1 MTTIK
6 IVRKFLTPD
15 ELSNP
20 NQRYN
25 ADCDCVQTSYDGGST
40 WTDTPGADPR
50 HFVGNLYP
58 PTAGE
63 DPQCLSA
70 GNMTDRIKFILDTF
84 IESATIFQATTSVLN
99 VLILLLP
106 GAGILIDLVLAVAE
120 ALFDIG
126 LVTVDAALTSGVYD
140 QLACILY
147 CAIGSDGQVT
157 PDQFATIRS
166 RVDSEIGGVA
176 AVAIDYALDQLG
188 EVGLANA
195 GTIGESTRDCSGCDC
210 SSCYTWLFEDYDGG
224 WVPYISRGSWVST
237 QGWIAVIQ
245 GSGAYI
251 EVVYTFPSAIH
262 LTNMQAAY
270 AENCG
275 FNPTGSGTW
284 IAYTDGTGEH
294 MINGF
299 DNSCGDPLNFNYDV
313 GADGV
318 TAIAFR
324 MEQNSP
330 TSLVG
335 TRLKQVTITG
345 TWVDEPTGGQTC

>member
-6 IVRKFLTPD
+6 IVRKFLSPS

-25 ADCDCVQTSYDGGST
+25 ADCDCVQTSFDGGDT
-40 WTDTPGADPR
+40 WTDTPDADPR

-58 PTAGE
+58 PTTGM

-106 GAGILIDLVLAVAE
+106 GAGILIDLVLVVAE

-126 LVTVDAALTSGVYD
+126 LVVVDAALTSGVYD
-140 QLACILY
+140 QLLCILY

-157 PDQFATIRS
+157 PEQFAIIRS
-166 RVDSEIGGVA
+166 RVDAQIGGVA

-195 GTIGESTRDCSGCDC
+195 GTIGESTRDCSGC
-210 SSCYTWLFEDYDGG
+210 SCEWCYEFDFTLSDGG
-224 WVPYISRGSWVST
+224 WNSFSSPGAVYTPGVGWQDQTVGGTRGT
-237 QGWIAVIQ
+237 
-245 GSGAYI
+245 YI
-251 EVVYTFPSAIH
+251 ESDTFAPTVVTHIE
-262 LTNMQAAY
+262 LTYDASGNVTSDVRY
-270 AENCG
+270 G
-275 FNPTGSGTW
+275 RLSGT
-284 IAYTDGTGEH
+284 IVMIDVCSGSLGTDITVGWDGSVTFDQVGVQVGNSTSFATGASTIKRVLLRGTGT
-294 MINGF
+294 NPFGD
-299 DNSCGDPLNFNYDV
+299 DNC
-313 GADGV
+313 
-318 TAIAFR
+318 
-324 MEQNSP
+324 
-330 TSLVG
+330 
-335 TRLKQVTITG
+335 
-345 TWVDEPTGGQTC
+345 